1 MSIPGARAR
10 CLDAYGLA
18 IAIPAANLGL
28 DVAVAL
34 LPVRMILT
42 ISLPGRSKAMIL
54 VMLGLGALAEVTIG
68 LVCINAPALRPLLKR
83 LSGNTSKP
91 SDKSTVDT
99 RSSGGY
105 RGGESIA
112 LGPIQRPDKT
122 KSRSRSRDDGTS
134 SVEQFRP
141 NDVNCTITEIGT
153 EEHGYVGCQYHDQV
167 GENSS
172 DHEDSIG
179 CECTHG
185 ILRKMEVAVT
195 VSDRV

>member
-1 MSIPGARAR
+1 MP
-10 CLDAYGLA
+10 
-18 IAIPAANLGL
+18 LGHVIYPQFL
-28 DVAVAL
+28 ESFWQS
-34 LPVRMILT
+34 LT
-42 ISLPGRSKAMIL
+42 EDS
-54 VMLGLGALAEVTIG
+54 AEVTIG

-83 LSGNTSKP
+83 LSGNISKSP
-91 SDKSTVDT
+91 DNSTTDDT
-99 RSSGGY
+99 RSSGY
-105 RGGESIA
+105 RGESTA
-112 LGPIQRPDKT
+112 LGRIQRPDKS

-153 EEHGYVGCQYHDQV
+153 EGHGYAGCQYHDQF
-167 GENSS
+167 GENGGG
-172 DHEDSIG
+172 DIEDSIE